1 MDDWPTDAII
11 DVAAKLVRRNP
22 YAQVVQGCNTGGF
35 STPVTGT
42 AATEDSGDRPDLK
55 ARVFWT
61 GFRVRASMESGRGL
75 DRQRD
80 ARDSRPSSWK
90 GLGRPYLAENVA
102 GSWGKVTLLMFSY
115 SGDGSGHQGKLR
127 RGRDRARAR
136 VIFLDFAPPN
146 IKDKT
151 SPGLLHWPSPCLAS
165 LR

>member
-1 MDDWPTDAII
+1 MA
-11 DVAAKLVRRNP
+11 LFSG
-22 YAQVVQGCNTGGF
+22 QGFLERLPGSGF
-35 STPVTGT
+35 YGVGEGPG
-42 AATEDSGDRPDLK
+42 
-55 ARVFWT
+55 
-61 GFRVRASMESGRGL
+61 
-75 DRQRD
+75 D

-102 GSWGKVTLLMFSY
+102 GSWGKVTPLMFSY